1 MSFTLMYD
9 GVNVSQWP
17 ADVTHGLVYT
27 DGHFA
32 NEAQARARFP
42 NATFQTISAVGQAPA
57 QWIDCEPGAV
67 WPPVTA
73 VALYKRWR
81 LQGCRGIYC
90 NQASK
95 PAVQQAARQAGAGP
109 EIFGADWTGVPH
121 INPGE
126 SQTQYLSTPGFDITA
141 IPAATSP
148 APAPLPPAVP
158 APVKEGIMFVCVT
171 TGPASGPPQ
180 PVLQPGEHHLI
191 YANGS
196 RYVIETPAD
205 LGALVARLGAPVALT
220 CSFVANIP
228 VMP

>member
-1 MSFTLMYD
+1 MTFTLMYD
-9 GVNVSQWP
+9 GIDVSRWP
-17 ADVTHGLVYT
+17 ADCTHGLVYT
-27 DGHFA
+27 DGQFRNGA
-32 NEAQARARFP
+32 AAAQRFP
-42 NATFQTISAVGQAPA
+42 KAVFQTISAVGAGLA
-57 QWIDCEPGAV
+57 HWVDCEPGCV
-67 WPPVTA
+67 WPPLAA

-81 LQGCRGIYC
+81 PQGCRGIYC
-90 NQASK
+90 TQGTK
-95 PAVQQAARQAGAGP
+95 PEVMSLSHRSGVHP

-121 INPGE
+121 VVPGE

-148 APAPLPPAVP
+148 APAPVPPPVP
-158 APVKEGIMFVCVT
+158 APVKGGIMFVCVT

-191 YANGS
+191 YANGT

>member
-1 MSFTLMYD
+1 MTFTLMYD
-9 GVNVSQWP
+9 GVNVDQWP

-81 LQGCRGIYC
+81 FQGCRGIYC
-90 NQASK
+90 NQANK
-95 PAVQQAARQAGAGP
+95 PAVLQAARQAGAGP

-121 INPGE
+121 INLGE

-148 APAPLPPAVP
+148 APAPLPPACRP
-158 APVKEGIMFVCVT
+158 RSKEESCSYASLPGPHLGHPSRCCSRVST
-171 TGPASGPPQ
+171 T
-180 PVLQPGEHHLI
+180 
-191 YANGS
+191 
-196 RYVIETPAD
+196 
-205 LGALVARLGAPVALT
+205 
-220 CSFVANIP
+220 
-228 VMP
+228 

>member
-1 MSFTLMYD
+1 MHD
-9 GVNVSQWP
+9 GVNVDQWP

-32 NEAQARARFP
+32 NETAARARFP
-42 NATFQTISAVGQAPA
+42 NATFQTISAVGQGLA
-57 QWIDCEPGAV
+57 QWIDCEPGCV
-67 WPPVTA
+67 WPPPVA

-81 LQGCRGIYC
+81 FQGCRGIYC
-90 NQASK
+90 SQANK
-95 PAVQQAARQAGAGP
+95 PAVLAAARQAGAGP

-121 INPGE
+121 VNPGE
-126 SQTQYLSTPGFDITA
+126 SQTQYLNTPGFDVTA

-148 APAPLPPAVP
+148 APAPVPPPVP
-158 APVKEGIMFVCVT
+158 APVKGGTMFVCVT
-171 TGPASGPPQ
+171 IAPASGPPQ
-180 PVLQPGEHHLI
+180 PVLQPGQHHLI

-196 RYVIETPAD
+196 RYVIESPAD
-205 LGALVARLGAPVALT
+205 LSALVARLGAPVPLT